1 MRAAPRPCRLLF
13 IMSSHDVRHGGSA
26 TSSVADPS
34 EADASSNWLRYRQ
47 CGYRN
52 GMTTTPQEPGRSND
66 DQAKHEMYQRVG
78 VDDDQPAQNPETE
91 PQATDHP
98 TGEHQAQKNAEN
110 EPAG

>member
-1 MRAAPRPCRLLF
+1 MRAAPRPCRLLS
-13 IMSSHDVRHGGSA
+13 IMSSHDVRHRGSA